1 MSGLLGL
8 KASKGDMWGDF
19 DGIDRLG
26 KHDISW
32 SYEKVWHSY
41 PYELPRLSFERIRLE
56 GELMD
61 PRGIWYTSGIESF
74 ISTMETS
81 ALMGKNVARL
91 IANDFMAESALSDY
105 ELELGPTDAEFLLMK
120 AAVHAMH

>member
-8 KASKGDMWGDF
+8 GVPKKDIGGDF
-19 DGIDRLG
+19 EGIDRLS

-32 SYEKVWHSY
+32 SNEKVWHSY

-81 ALMGKNVARL
+81 ALMGRNVARL
-91 IANDFMAESALSDY
+91 IANDFMIESALGS
-105 ELELGPTDAEFLLMK
+105 
-120 AAVHAMH
+120 